1 MAIVLASASPRRREL
16 MEQFCG
22 KNLVILPA
30 EGEEVVPDNVG
41 PGETVEALAQGKAR
55 EVAARLRAET
65 TGSREDIVIG
75 ADTIVWH
82 EGRIFGKPH
91 SREEAAAMLRSLSG
105 RTHEVYTGVSL
116 IYGDQELTEH
126 EKTAVTFRVMTEKE
140 ILDYIATGEPMDKAG
155 AYGAQ
160 GLGALFVSSIEGD
173 FFNVMG
179 LPLCRLGLML
189 KKTGVE
195 LL

>member
-22 KNLVILPA
+22 KNLVIVPA

-41 PGETVEALAQGKAR
+41 PGETVEALARGKAR
-55 EVAARLRAET
+55 EVAARLRAE
-65 TGSREDIVIG
+65 GLGDREDIVIG
-75 ADTIVWH
+75 ADTIVW
-82 EGRIFGKPH
+82 H

-105 RTHEVYTGVSL
+105 CTHEVYTGVSL
-116 IYGDQELTEH
+116 IYGDRELTEH